1 MASVEA
7 MGSLAPLLEALRA
20 SSAWLRAAK
29 VHGAVIGGSPR
40 SPTTREPRA

>member
-29 VHGAVIGGSPR
+29 VHGAVIGGR
-40 SPTTREPRA
+40 RVAALADDA